1 VTNLTKGLRLAS
13 TARVIRRSGRWVL
26 TPCPCTRRIEQI
38 RERLELISELVPQV
52 KVITLISNPNDAKA
66 ESMIR
71 ETQGAA
77 RAKEVQL
84 HVLMPAPR
92 MRSTLPSPPLSNCRP
107 AH

>member
-1 VTNLTKGLRLAS
+1 MHTPLATSLARSASQVTLMAK
-13 TARVIRRSGRWVL
+13 
-26 TPCPCTRRIEQI
+26 
-38 RERLELISELVPQV
+38 RLELISELVPQV
-52 KVITLISNPNDAKA
+52 KVITVISNPNDPKA

-77 RAKEVQL
+77 RAKEVQR